1 MKEHKT
7 AAGPKL
13 VVYPVSDIESG
24 KKLFASLLGV
34 EPYAD
39 AAYYVGYKTGEL
51 EIGLDPH
58 GKSSGPIVYWDTDD
72 IAAKLSELT
81 AAGWKTKAEPRD
93 VGGGLLV
100 ATVTDANGNVIGLRA
115 AGQGKQR

>member
-1 MKEHKT
+1 MKDNRT
-7 AAGPKL
+7 AQDPKL
-13 VVYPVSDIESG
+13 IVYPVSDLENA
-24 KKLFASLLGV
+24 KKLFTSLLGV

-39 AAYYVGYKTGEL
+39 AAYYVGYKTDGM

-72 IAAKLSELT
+72 ITARLGELT

-100 ATVTDANGNVIGLRA
+100 GSVTDANGNVIGLRA
-115 AGQGKQR
+115 AGQGTPR

>member
-1 MKEHKT
+1 MTEHK
-7 AAGPKL
+7 AAQGPKL
-13 VVYPVSDIESG
+13 IVYPVSDIESA

-39 AAYYVGYKTGEL
+39 AAFYVGYKTDEL

-72 IAAKLSELT
+72 VTAKLGELT
-81 AAGWKTKAEPRD
+81 AAGWKTKAEPKD
-93 VGGGLLV
+93 VGGGMLV
-100 ATVTDANGNVIGLRA
+100 ASVTDANGNVIGLRA